1 MIEMITEMFSYSFM
15 VHAIVAGLFLSLCA
29 SLLGVSLVLKRY
41 SMIGDGLSHI
51 GFGALAVASAAN
63 LAPLGVA
70 LPVVVVAAIL
80 LLRLSGSGRLKG
92 DSAIAL
98 ISTSSLAV
106 GVLAVSLGRGTNI
119 DLNSYMFGTILSVS
133 DSDMCLSVALSAVV
147 LAVFALFYHRIFAVT
162 FDEIFAKASGIR
174 AGGYNMLLAV
184 LAAVTIVLGMR
195 LMGALLISA
204 LIVFPPLTSMRLFRS
219 FRGVAVSSAILS
231 VVCFFI
237 GICISYT
244 SDAPAGASVVVV
256 NLGAFL
262 LFSAVAFA
270 AGRLC
275 ARRTGKG
282 SLKR

>member
-1 MIEMITEMFSYSFM
+1 MKVILEMLSYP
-15 VHAIVAGLFLSLCA
+15 FLVRALVVGVLVSLCA

-70 LPVVVVAAIL
+70 LPVVVLAAIL
-80 LLRLSGSGRLKG
+80 LLRLNGSGRLKG

-119 DLNSYMFGTILSVS
+119 DLNGYMFGTILSVS
-133 DSDMCLSVALSAVV
+133 ESDMYLSIALSVVV
-147 LAVFALFYHRIFAVT
+147 LVLFVLFYHRIFTVT
-162 FDEIFAKASGIR
+162 FDESFAKAAGMH

-204 LIVFPPLTSMRLFRS
+204 LIVLPPLTSMRLFRS
-219 FRGVAVSSAILS
+219 FRGVAVSSAVLS

-244 SDAPAGASVVVV
+244 SDVPAGASVVVV

-262 LFSAVAFA
+262 LFAAVSFA
-270 AGRLC
+270 LGRLF

-282 SLKR
+282 SFGR

>member
-1 MIEMITEMFSYSFM
+1 MIETITEMFSYTFM
-15 VHAIVAGLFLSLCA
+15 VHAVVAGLFLSLCS
-29 SLLGVSLVLKRY
+29 SLLGASLVLKRY

-63 LAPLGVA
+63 LAPLGVV
-70 LPVVVVAAIL
+70 LAAIL
-80 LLRLSGSGRLKG
+80 LLRLNGSGRLKG

-119 DLNSYMFGTILSVS
+119 DLNGYMFGTILSVS
-133 DSDMCLSVALSAVV
+133 ESDMYLSVALSVVV
-147 LAVFALFYHRIFAVT
+147 LVLFVLFYHRIFTVT
-162 FDEIFAKASGIR
+162 FDESFAKAAGMH

-219 FRGVAVSSAILS
+219 FRGVAVSSAVLS

-244 SDAPAGASVVVV
+244 SDVPAGASVVVV

-262 LFSAVAFA
+262 LFAAVSFA
-270 AGRLC
+270 LGRLF

-282 SLKR
+282 SFGR

>member
-1 MIEMITEMFSYSFM
+1 MIETITEMFSYTFM
-15 VHAIVAGLFLSLCA
+15 VHAVVAGLFLSLCS

-41 SMIGDGLSHI
+41 SMIGDGLTHI

-70 LPVVVVAAIL
+70 LPVVVLAAIL
-80 LLRLSGSGRLKG
+80 LLRLNGSGRLKG

-119 DLNSYMFGTILSVS
+119 DLNGYMFGTILSVS
-133 DSDMCLSVALSAVV
+133 ESDMYLSVALSVVV
-147 LAVFALFYHRIFAVT
+147 LVLFVLFYHRIFTVT
-162 FDEIFAKASGIR
+162 FDESFAKAAGMH

-219 FRGVAVSSAILS
+219 FRGVAVSSAVLS

-244 SDAPAGASVVVV
+244 SDVPAGASVVVV

-262 LFSAVAFA
+262 LFAAVSFA
-270 AGRLC
+270 LGRLF

-282 SLKR
+282 SFGR

>member
-1 MIEMITEMFSYSFM
+1 MNTD
-15 VHAIVAGLFLSLCA
+15 V
-29 SLLGVSLVLKRY
+29 
-41 SMIGDGLSHI
+41 
-51 GFGALAVASAAN
+51 N
-63 LAPLGVA
+63 
-70 LPVVVVAAIL
+70 
-80 LLRLSGSGRLKG
+80 
-92 DSAIAL
+92 
-98 ISTSSLAV
+98 
-106 GVLAVSLGRGTNI
+106 N
-119 DLNSYMFGTILSVS
+119 YMFGSILAMSDEDVVLSVV
-133 DSDMCLSVALSAVV
+133 LSIVV
-147 LAVFALFYHRIFAVT
+147 LILFVLYYNRIFAVT

-256 NLGAFL
+256 NRGAFL

>member
-1 MIEMITEMFSYSFM
+1 
-15 VHAIVAGLFLSLCA
+15 
-29 SLLGVSLVLKRY
+29 
-41 SMIGDGLSHI
+41 
-51 GFGALAVASAAN
+51 
-63 LAPLGVA
+63 
-70 LPVVVVAAIL
+70 
-80 LLRLSGSGRLKG
+80 
-92 DSAIAL
+92 
-98 ISTSSLAV
+98 
-106 GVLAVSLGRGTNI
+106 
-119 DLNSYMFGTILSVS
+119 
-133 DSDMCLSVALSAVV
+133 MCLSVALSAVV